1 MARKKKEL
9 PLLEQITIT
18 DVAAEGKALARV
30 NDMVVF
36 VPYVVPGDVVD
47 LQVKRKKHSYAEAV
61 AVKFHEY
68 SPLRSEPFCKH
79 FGVCG
84 GCKWQCLKYEEQLRY
99 KQKQVTDNLTRIG
112 KVELPEISPI
122 LGSEKTE
129 RYRNKLEFTFSN
141 KRWLTQEEINQLDAC
156 QEFRSSGVAGV
167 QTNATTDDDVNENPT
182 NGLSSALLSEA
193 KTPELLNSPINRNAV
208 GFHIP
213 GAFDKVL
220 AIDECHLMDDICNR
234 IRNGVRDY
242 AYAHNLTFFD
252 LRSQEGMLRN
262 MMIRIADGDAC
273 QEFRSSGVAGVQT
286 NATTDDIVNENSAN
300 GLSSAL
306 LSEAKTPELLNSKK
320 FNGLMVVMQFKIV
333 DPSEEVKMKQLL
345 QFMADTWPE
354 ITSLIYVINNKC
366 NDTIGDLP
374 IHVFK
379 GDDHIIEEMEGL
391 KFKVGPKSFYQTNSR
406 QAYNLYKVARE
417 FAGLTGDELVYDLYT
432 GTGTIAN
439 FVSRKARQVIGIEY
453 VPEAIED
460 AKVNS
465 AINGIDNTLFFAGD
479 MKDILNQEF
488 INEYGRPDVI
498 ITDPPRAGMHGDVI
512 DTILF
517 AEPRR
522 IVYVS
527 CNPATQARD
536 LSLLDVKYRVTRV
549 QPVDMFPH
557 THHVENVVL
566 LELK

>member
-84 GCKWQCLKYEEQLRY
+84 GCKWQCLKYEEQIRY
-99 KQKQVTDNLTRIG
+99 KQKQVTDNLVRIG
-112 KVELPEISPI
+112 KIELPEISPI
-122 LGSEKTE
+122 LGSELTE

-141 KRWLTQEEINQLDAC
+141 KRWLTQEEVDKDFKYDQM
-156 QEFRSSGVAGV
+156 
-167 QTNATTDDDVNENPT
+167 
-182 NGLSSALLSEA
+182 
-193 KTPELLNSPINRNAV
+193 NAV

-242 AYAHNLTFFD
+242 AYEHNYTFFD

-262 MMIRIADGDAC
+262 MMIRIAEDEND
-273 QEFRSSGVAGVQT
+273 RS
-286 NATTDDIVNENSAN
+286 I
-300 GLSSAL
+300 
-306 LSEAKTPELLNSKK
+306 K
-320 FNGLMVVMQFKIV
+320 GLMVVMQFKIV
-333 DPSEEVKMKQLL
+333 SPEEEQLMLQLL
-345 QFMADTWPE
+345 QYMADTWPE

-379 GDDHIIEEMEGL
+379 GEDHIIEEMEGL

-406 QAYNLYKVARE
+406 QAYNLYKVTRE

-465 AINGIDNTLFFAGD
+465 ALNGIDNTLFFAGD

-517 AEPRR
+517 AEPKR

-536 LSLLDVKYRVTRV
+536 LSLLDVKYKVLRV